1 MTPICKSLGT
11 KISLIVGS
19 ILIIVFAVLFIT
31 NNIRQKD
38 AFFKVF
44 KVSGARTSELLL
56 SSIEEPM
63 VTGDD
68 EGTAN
73 QFKKLA
79 KKHKDINVY
88 LTDFKGIISY
98 STQKQHLN
106 KDFFSLTED
115 KKLTKIVKKSLK
127 EGGTY
132 DLIINT
138 DSNPYFTSITA
149 IPNAPDCHHCHGASK
164 PILGTLIVEQSI
176 AKEMATLRNNQLISG
191 LIMLGG
197 FILLVIFINFFICK
211 VIVSKIIE
219 SSEVAK
225 KVSDGDLTAT
235 ITTHHED
242 ELGLLSKSI
251 NTMTQN
257 MRNLIG
263 EVVKGINILANS
275 SINLNKVSDKL
286 VEIAEENSQKSN
298 LVATAAE
305 EMSVNMNNI
314 ADASKN
320 TTENVNT
327 VATAAEEMSATIGEI
342 ATNTSKAKEI
352 SNYAVEIAQ
361 ETSNEV
367 NELGIVTQEITTVLE
382 TIKAISSQT
391 NLLALNATIEAAR
404 AGEAGKGF
412 AVVAN
417 EIKELAGQTSQA
429 TEEIKNKI
437 DGIKGATDKTVKQI
451 GKILEVIQEI
461 DEIVTTIA
469 AAIEEQSV
477 TTRDIAE
484 NIGTASNALEEINN
498 NVTEAS
504 TVAKQTA
511 QDIITIN
518 ESVSQMKDNSTTVA
532 ESTRQLQ
539 ELATKLKEIVS
550 KFKV

>member
-68 EGTAN
+68 EGSAN

-138 DSNPYFTSITA
+138 DSNPCFTSITA

-225 KVSDGDLTAT
+225 KVSAGDLTAT

-242 ELGLLSKSI
+242 ELGILSKSI
-251 NTMTQN
+251 KTMTQN

-298 LVATAAE
+298 LAAAAAE

-342 ATNTSKAKEI
+342 ATNTGKAKEI
-352 SNYAVEIAQ
+352 TNYAVEIAQ
-361 ETSNEV
+361 ETSDEI
-367 NELGIVTQEITTVLE
+367 NELGTVTQEITTVLE
-382 TIKAISSQT
+382 TIKTISSQT

-437 DGIKGATDKTVKQI
+437 DGIKGASDKTVKQI
-451 GKILEVIQEI
+451 GKILEIIQEI
-461 DEIVTTIA
+461 DEIVTTLA